1 MKELAWQE
9 VNKRG
14 IIKTSERNRDGT
26 GLCIEWYQHIVYHY
40 QFKSR

>member
-1 MKELAWQE
+1 MSENKETKQE
-9 VNKRG
+9 VTN
-14 IIKTSERNRDGT
+14 EELLRNRDGT